1 MLLYLIRHGEAQSE
15 QAGSAPGRYREPGSL
30 TDKGRDTV
38 LKNARLIKKKGA
50 AIDEIWHS
58 AKLRAKQTADII
70 AEEMG
75 VKEVFKKSFL
85 LPTDPV
91 DKCIEKIDSGSAANL
106 AIVGHLPY
114 LSNLAEALLSLS
126 DKMLDFKAG
135 GIACL
140 SSSGSAWRIE
150 WLVGAEVLKKAP

>member
-15 QAGSAPGRYREPGSL
+15 QARSAPGRYREPGSL
-30 TDKGRDTV
+30 TDKGREVV
-38 LKNARLIKKKGA
+38 LKNSRLIKKKGA
-50 AIDEIWHS
+50 VIDEIWHS

-70 AEEMG
+70 ADELG
-75 VKEVFKKSFL
+75 VKDVYKKSFL

-91 DKCIEKIDSGSAANL
+91 DKCLEKIESLGESNL

-140 SSSGSAWRIE
+140 SSNGSVWRIE
-150 WLVGAEVLKKAP
+150 WLVGAEVIKKA